1 MFGLF
6 GYDCGGMYLPLGD
19 EMIAEKE
26 LELIDRASFMKHLF
40 NDIRAE
46 QGADNV
52 GFDTTITLYELT
64 TKIYGFPAVNREEA
78 EWVPDGKSWKCS
90 WCTMKVL
97 RDDSGAPVRTRYC
110 SRCGRFMRRRE
121 HD

>member
-46 QGADNV
+46 QGTDNV

-64 TKIYGFPAVNREEA
+64 TKIYGFPRS
-78 EWVPDGKSWKCS
+78 KS
-90 WCTMKVL
+90 
-97 RDDSGAPVRTRYC
+97 
-110 SRCGRFMRRRE
+110 RRS
-121 HD
+121 